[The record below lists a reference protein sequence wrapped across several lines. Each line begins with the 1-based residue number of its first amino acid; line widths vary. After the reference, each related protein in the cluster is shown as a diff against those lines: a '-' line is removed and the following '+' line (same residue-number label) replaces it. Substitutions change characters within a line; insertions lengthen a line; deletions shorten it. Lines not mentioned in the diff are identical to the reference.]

1 MLVMSMHVG
10 VVRLDEELRL
20 RKNLI
25 FEGSWIAESF
35 SWNCSFNWPICGNLV
50 LIVYLAN

>member
-25 FEGSWIAESF
+25 LKKLDCQEFELE
-35 SWNCSFNWPICGNLV
+35 LQ
-50 LIVYLAN
+50 L